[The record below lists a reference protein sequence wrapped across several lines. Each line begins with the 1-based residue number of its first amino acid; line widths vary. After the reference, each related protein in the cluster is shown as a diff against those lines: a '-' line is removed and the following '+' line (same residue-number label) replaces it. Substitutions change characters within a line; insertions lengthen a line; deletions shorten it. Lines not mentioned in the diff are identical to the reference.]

1 MSLVQ
6 VQRSPS
12 PSVHDDSDIL
22 EADVSRCSSRN
33 RSMSECYFAVRGA
46 AVILPHH
53 DLSPSCSHSDSS
65 AEIETHL
72 QAMFHLLRPQDTLI
86 MAVRLQTQIA
96 DHLRYLTIV
105 STYTDSSKPEKRTL
119 LIGMDY
125 YKNQMTIGVVLP
137 LLWCSRVELA
147 GDGGVT
153 VHGAGQACNE
163 EDNTLVFRPIS
174 VQAMWYVF
182 QYLHKELENTH
193 VTSSDIKEP
202 TRVTELYMDKI
213 KSPTFLCSQWQQSL
227 LEEEAEDELHADNV
241 RNYAGPQEVIEKEA
255 ILRSELRQIM
265 QSVDLDQVTSKDIRT
280 QLSQRCG
287 GSIDEHKEFIDRE
300 MLVILGQ
307 LEQPSEIFSYLL
319 LGTEWNASNWD
330 ELHKKN
336 VGFILN
342 VTREVDNFFPNS
354 FKYRKVWVADEADAQ
369 LLNHWNAT
377 SAFIKEAKE
386 SGKVCLVH
394 CKKGISRSSSTVI
407 AYIMKEYN
415 WRLND
420 ALEYVKKCRN
430 CITPNKG
437 FIEQLKMYAGALE
450 ASRHRHAAVF
460 NSRVPRAHSV
470 VAPCRAK
477 SKSATVTRAVRKS
490 SAQVLSSDSDV
501 SVRFI
506 VNNFEQKR
514 MSAESAPRSPQTTR
528 HSFPVDIIKH
538 NSIPQYS

>member
-12 PSVHDDSDIL
+12 PSVHDDSDI
-22 EADVSRCSSRN
+22 ADFADLSRCSSRN

-46 AVILPHH
+46 AIILPHSEY
-53 DLSPSCSHSDSS
+53 SPTCSHSSES
-65 AEIETHL
+65 GAEIETHL

-86 MAVRLQTQIA
+86 MAVKLQTQVS
-96 DHLRYLTIV
+96 DHSRYLTIV
-105 STYTDSSKPEKRTL
+105 TTYTDSVYPEKRTL

-125 YKNQMTIGVVLP
+125 YKSQMTIGVVLP

-163 EDNTLVFRPIS
+163 EDNTLIFRPTS

-182 QYLHKELENTH
+182 QYLHKELDGTH
-193 VTSSDIKEP
+193 VTKSEIKEP
-202 TRVTELYMDKI
+202 TRVTEFYMEKI
-213 KSPTFLCSQWQQSL
+213 ASPTFLCSQWQQSRL
-227 LEEEAEDELHADNV
+227 DDDEEYGIYADNV
-241 RNYAGPQEVIEKEA
+241 RNYMGTQAVIDKENE
-255 ILRSELRQIM
+255 LRNELRQIM

-280 QLSQRCG
+280 ALAKKLG
-287 GSIDEHKEFIDRE
+287 ESIDKHKEFIDHE

-307 LEQPSEIFSYLL
+307 LEKASEIFSYLL

-342 VTREVDNFFPNS
+342 VTREVDNFFPQS
-354 FKYRKVWVADEADAQ
+354 FKYRKVWVIDEADAQ
-369 LLNHWNAT
+369 LLNHWNST

-407 AYIMKEYN
+407 AYIMKEYG
-415 WRLND
+415 WRLSD
-420 ALEYVKKCRN
+420 ALEYVKKRRN

-437 FIEQLKMYAGALE
+437 FMEQLKMYAGALE
-450 ASRHRHAAVF
+450 ASRNRHAPQF
-460 NSRVPRAHSV
+460 NSRSRAHSA
-470 VAPCRAK
+470 VAPCR
-477 SKSATVTRAVRKS
+477 SRVRKS
-490 SAQVLSSDSDV
+490 TSQVSASDSDV
-501 SVRFI
+501 SAVRFI
-506 VNNFEQKR
+506 VNNFERQ
-514 MSAESAPRSPQTTR
+514 MSDSHQNNVTNKNTAKPTR

-538 NSIPQYS
+538 GPASTIPQYS